1 MEVSDVK
8 LATEV
13 DDDVLFPGEIQAQP
27 EGRPALAIISN
38 RITLAYLN
46 VHTALSP
53 GGTRDMAAALP
64 DAVASIKSLLDD
76 GGGGGGA
83 LGLTA
88 PFAAEPDPESF
99 LSEEDRRR
107 LRHDV
112 LRADLRV
119 SVLACRARLLDHAA
133 AAEGPAGEWR
143 QAAREA
149 LYRELAPFLK
159 GLPEWLVEPH
169 AVILVGLLL
178 SFVPPCSSR

>member
-8 LATEV
+8 IATEV
-13 DDDVLFPGEIQAQP
+13 DDDVLFPGEIQTQP
-27 EGRPALAIISN
+27 VGRPALAVISN
-38 RITLAYLN
+38 RITLAYLD
-46 VHTALSP
+46 VHTALLPASAP
-53 GGTRDMAAALP
+53 EMAATLP

-76 GGGGGGA
+76 DDGGGGA

-88 PFAAEPDPESF
+88 PFAAEPDPESY

-112 LRADLRV
+112 LRADLRA

-133 AAEGPAGEWR
+133 AVEGLAGEWQR
-143 QAAREA
+143 AAREA

-169 AVILVGLLL
+169 AVILVSLLCL
-178 SFVPPCSSR
+178 LRPVVCSR

>member
-53 GGTRDMAAALP
+53 AGTAEVAATLP

-76 GGGGGGA
+76 GGGGA

-88 PFAAEPDPESF
+88 PFAAEPDPESY
-99 LSEEDRRR
+99 LTEEDRRR

-112 LRADLRV
+112 LRADLRI
-119 SVLACRARLLDHAA
+119 SALACRARLLDHAA
-133 AAEGPAGEWR
+133 AVEGPAEEWR
-143 QAAREA
+143 QAARET

-169 AVILVGLLL
+169 AVILVGWLC
-178 SFVPPCSSR
+178 VIRPIVCSSR